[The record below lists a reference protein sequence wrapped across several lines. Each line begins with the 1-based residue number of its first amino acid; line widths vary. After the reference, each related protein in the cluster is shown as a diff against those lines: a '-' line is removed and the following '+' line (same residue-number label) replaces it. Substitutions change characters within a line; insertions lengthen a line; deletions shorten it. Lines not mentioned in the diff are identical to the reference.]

1 MKETPLSTVYSFTAD
16 KAIAD
21 YRLAYQSR
29 QASLI
34 GRKEVLTG
42 KAKFGIFGGGKE
54 LPQIAM
60 AKAFRKGDVRSGYYR
75 DQTFAFATGIA
86 DVKQFF
92 AQLYA
97 NPNLEQE
104 PHSGG
109 RQMNSHFASRHFDED
124 GNWRKLTDIPQS
136 SADGSPTASQMPRLV
151 GLAHASKIYREV
163 PQADE
168 SQQFSVNGEEIAF
181 GTIGNASCAEGH
193 FWETLNAIGVLQA
206 PMIISIW
213 DDEYGISVSNEYQLT
228 SDLSDMLAGF
238 QRTDD
243 RRGFDLYRV
252 KG

>member
-1 MKETPLSTVYSFTAD
+1 MAVEIKETPLGTAHSFTAEN
-16 KAIAD
+16 AIAD

-60 AKAFRKGDVRSGYYR
+60 AKAFRKGDIRSGYYR

-86 DVKQFF
+86 DIKQFF

-109 RQMNSHFASRHFDED
+109 RQMNSHFASRHLDED
-124 GNWRKLTDIPQS
+124 GNWRNLTEIAQS

-151 GLAHASKIYREV
+151 GLAQASKVYREV

-168 SQQFSVNGEEIAF
+168 IQQFSVNGEEIAF

-193 FWETLNAIGVLQA
+193 FWETLNAIGVIQA
-206 PMIISIW
+206 PMIVSIW
-213 DDEYGISVSNEYQLT
+213 DDEYGIS
-228 SDLSDMLAGF
+228 
-238 QRTDD
+238 
-243 RRGFDLYRV
+243 
-252 KG
+252 